1 MTVRYDFQNCFPR
14 GHKSV
19 RLARQLNAALNSVG
33 GNESTFDSRRNT
45 LIYFCCYVRDTDTGL
60 RNFRLVTEDII
71 EGYICYRKNKGMC
84 KRTRCNEMS
93 VLRCMMDYFEL
104 YELKNSPR
112 LTNTA
117 LGLTGEN
124 REVKKRPMPDI
135 IYRITEDRLM
145 EAEEYFVVA
154 IMKLCRGLGL
164 RTDEVIPGMAS
175 LATWLRRVNTG
186 KPTVHIVFGNR
197 GNNYRQVHIINRV
210 RVREALIFA
219 TDVWENE
226 TGGKSGLKKRPFQK
240 MKDYYQSHFTHN
252 VAVKGYSSHSMRYA
266 WAVEAFDYWT
276 TSGLSRKEALYI
288 IKQNLGYG
296 DGGGRNLKALVSER
310 IDQQSIDDC
319 LISGLIAEETM

>member
-1 MTVRYDFQNCFPR
+1 
-14 GHKSV
+14 
-19 RLARQLNAALNSVG
+19 
-33 GNESTFDSRRNT
+33 
-45 LIYFCCYVRDTDTGL
+45 
-60 RNFRLVTEDII
+60 
-71 EGYICYRKNKGMC
+71 
-84 KRTRCNEMS
+84 
-93 VLRCMMDYFEL
+93 
-104 YELKNSPR
+104 
-112 LTNTA
+112 
-117 LGLTGEN
+117 
-124 REVKKRPMPDI
+124 
-135 IYRITEDRLM
+135 M
-145 EAEEYFVVA
+145 ETEEYFVVA

-164 RTDEVIPGMAS
+164 RTDEAILDMAS

-186 KPTVHIVFGNR
+186 KPTVHIFFGNR
-197 GNNYRQVHIINRV
+197 GNNYRQVHIINRA

-240 MKDYYQSHFTHN
+240 LKDYYQRHFTHN

-276 TSGLSRKEALYI
+276 ASGLSRKEALYI